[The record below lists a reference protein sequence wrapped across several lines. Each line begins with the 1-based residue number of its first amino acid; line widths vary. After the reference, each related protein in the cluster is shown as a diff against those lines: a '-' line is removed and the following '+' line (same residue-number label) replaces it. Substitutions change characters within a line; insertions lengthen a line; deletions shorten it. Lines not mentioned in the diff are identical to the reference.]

1 MNILRVLVATL
12 MLSFAGLAM
21 AGEPL
26 NINTASAET
35 LAEAIKGVGTKRAEA
50 IVAYRQQHG
59 PFKTVDA
66 LVQVRGIGQ
75 SIVDGSR
82 AQLTV
87 TE

>member
-12 MLSFAGLAM
+12 VLSFAGLAT

-26 NINTASAET
+26 NINTANAET
-35 LAEAIKGVGTKRAEA
+35 LAEAIKGVGIKRAEA